1 MLAGCLDT
9 VYMGVREQLVQA
21 GVELLE
27 RNGLTAMSQRQI
39 ADRAGVSHGAPRH
52 HFPAYA
58 NLLAAIAREGVTDLD
73 GLITEGLADPD
84 PRQALMETCR
94 EVIAFAIARPA
105 MFELIAR
112 HDLLEGAGGQLRS
125 ITSQWLV
132 LLTETIQLARPGAD
146 QRHGLALWAGVQGLG
161 IMLGRRSAEA
171 IMSQPVDPDAVLTVL
186 IAGVL
191 DEARPADRVTVG
203 DVVDE

>member
-1 MLAGCLDT
+1 
-9 VYMGVREQLVQA
+9 MGVREQLVQA

-27 RNGLTAMSQRQI
+27 RDGLAAMSQRQI

-52 HFPAYA
+52 HFQTYS

-73 GLITEGLADPD
+73 ALIAGALTDPD
-84 PRQALMETCR
+84 PRQALMDTCR

-112 HDLLEGAGGQLRS
+112 HDLLDGAGGRLRS
-125 ITSQWLV
+125 ITGQWLV
-132 LLTETIQLARPGAD
+132 LLTARIQSARPD
-146 QRHGLALWAGVQGLG
+146 TDHRHGLALWAGVQGLG

-171 IMSQPVDPDAVLTVL
+171 IASQPIDPDAVLIIL

-191 DEARPADRVTVG
+191 GEV
-203 DVVDE
+203 